1 MRKNSNRNRKS
12 DDEAQLSPPP
22 QGKLSSLFD
31 IPPSALSGTAQ
42 IELAG
47 NREALVEGCK
57 GVLEYDE
64 TVVKLATEG
73 MSVKFTGRGL
83 QIKVLTHDS
92 AVVTGY
98 ILGVEFVT

>member
-1 MRKNSNRNRKS
+1 MRKNKNRNRKS
-12 DDEAQLSPPP
+12 EEETQLPPP
-22 QGKLSSLFD
+22 PHGKLSSLFD

-42 IELAG
+42 IELSG

-83 QIKVLTHDS
+83 QIKILTHDS

-98 ILGVEFVT
+98 ILGIEFVT